1 MLCRAKLLLL
11 GLVVAH
17 SASAQLD
24 TAAVRAL
31 WDSTQAGVSVRR
43 AALAPGVALAVVPD
57 TTVPLITIGLAW
69 PADAATGELHRR
81 VLARPVRA
89 PYLPTEAQDQLRRMG
104 GEFTTGLGLGVESA
118 VLTVPTGRLIEGLR
132 LLRGWW
138 LSERIDTFTVGRAK
152 ADIALE
158 LQARQQTPRQQLT
171 LLLRQIFAPEGDLRY
186 EAVRPLTL
194 DSLRRFHRG
203 IGRATGLL
211 LVGGEVNLDLTQAIV
226 RYAYDSLGVR
236 PGGATPHPVLYVSRP
251 ARDSLFLVEN
261 ALATQPALLLG
272 CLVPSGTE
280 ADLLSAQLLTELLN
294 QPGTRWQRA
303 LLRSG
308 IARAASASLEPLDSS
323 LSLLRI
329 ALEPERLG
337 TVPSCVLAVETE
349 LAALVDLTYWRPR
362 EVAAAQQR
370 LEAAYEFSREPTS
383 RFCRQLPVY
392 WAQGQLPLAE
402 RYAAALRGIDGFA
415 VSEWAARHLTELPT
429 VGGVVAPSGSAEL
442 EALLR
447 YLDRRNH
454 PEREQPVAAVV
465 TPVAPEPAAT
475 PEPTEPEPAPEPT
488 VEPSLSVGTAPP
500 VWADSLAPLTVRF
513 GLGKARIDSTG
524 RAQLRS
530 LARLL
535 RRHPRLRLYV
545 DGHTDRVGS
554 AAFNLQLSAQRAQ
567 LVRTYLTTRLGISA
581 TRLRVRSYGERR
593 PVADDNNPDTRG
605 LNRRV
610 EFQPR

>member
-1 MLCRAKLLLL
+1 MLCRASLLMLALL
-11 GLVVAH
+11 VAQT
-17 SASAQLD
+17 ASAQLD
-24 TAAVRAL
+24 TAAVSAL
-31 WDSTQAGVSVRR
+31 WDSTQASVSVRR
-43 AALAPGVALAVVPD
+43 AALAPGLALAVVPD

-104 GEFTTGLGLGVESA
+104 GEFTTTLGLGVESA
-118 VLTVPTGRLIEGLR
+118 VLTVPSGRLIEGLR

-171 LLLRQIFAPEGDLRY
+171 QLLRQVFAPEGELRY

-203 IGRATGLL
+203 IGRSTGLVV
-211 LVGGEVNLDLTQAIV
+211 VGGEVNVELTQAIV
-226 RYAYDSLGVR
+226 QYAYDSLGVR
-236 PGGATPHPVLYVSRP
+236 ADGNGAMHTPLISRP
-251 ARDSLFLVEN
+251 TRDSLFAIEN

-272 CLVPSGTE
+272 CLVPTGSE

-294 QPGTRWQRA
+294 QPNTRWQRA
-303 LLRSG
+303 LLKPG

-337 TVPSCVLAVETE
+337 TVPACVLAVESE
-349 LAALVDLTYWRPR
+349 LGALVDLTYWRPR

-370 LEAAYEFSREPTS
+370 LEAGYEFSREPTS

-392 WAQGQLPLAE
+392 WAQGQLALAE
-402 RYAAALRGIDGFA
+402 RYAAALRGVDGFA
-415 VSEWAARHLTELPT
+415 VSEWASRHLTELPT

-442 EALLR
+442 EALQR

-454 PEREQPVAAVV
+454 PEREQPIAAAQPAAEPEPTPQPEAAEPEL
-465 TPVAPEPAAT
+465 TPVNEPAAR
-475 PEPTEPEPAPEPT
+475 AD
-488 VEPSLSVGTAPP
+488 AP

-513 GLGKARIDSTG
+513 GLGKARIDSVG

-530 LARLL
+530 LAQLL

-567 LVRTYLTTRLGISA
+567 LVRTYLTTRLGIAA

-593 PVADDNNPDTRG
+593 PVADDTNPDTRG

-610 EFQPR
+610 EFLPR